1 MFITRVRIGT
11 SLIRSFFIYMFFAM
25 IFTRAIG
32 QDKIYSTQIGTIS
45 FTSEAPLE
53 IITATSKK
61 MEGVIDANGLIF
73 AFSVGIRTFEGFNN
87 GLQQQHFYENYL
99 ETDKYPTATYS
110 GKIIEHIDLSKPG
123 SHKVRSKG
131 QLNIHGR
138 SKERILKVELISTG
152 SEVKVSAEFLVPLVD
167 HQIEVPRIVNQ
178 KIAQEINVAV
188 HGTLT
193 LAVKP

>member
-1 MFITRVRIGT
+1 MLFYVLALTTANGQGN
-11 SLIRSFFIYMFFAM
+11 
-25 IFTRAIG
+25 IF
-32 QDKIYSTQIGTIS
+32 STQTGTIS

-53 IITATSKK
+53 IISAASKK
-61 MEGVIDANGLIF
+61 MEGVIDATALSF
-73 AFSVGIRTFEGFNN
+73 AFAVSIRTFEGFNN

-110 GKIIEHIDLSKPG
+110 GKIIEHVDLSKPG
-123 SHKVRSKG
+123 TYQVRAKG

-152 SEVKVSAEFLVPLVD
+152 SEVKVSSEFLVPLVD

-178 KIAQEINVAV
+178 KIAQEIVVEV
-188 HGTLT
+188 HGTLS

>member
-1 MFITRVRIGT
+1 M
-11 SLIRSFFIYMFFAM
+11 A
-25 IFTRAIG
+25 FTKPYSHE
-32 QDKIYSTQIGTIS
+32 KIYSTQAGTIT

-53 IITATSKK
+53 IISASSRK
-61 MEGVIDANGLIF
+61 MEGIVDAIALSF
-73 AFSVGIRTFEGFNN
+73 AFAVPIRTFEGFNN

-99 ETDKYPTATYS
+99 ETDKYPMASYS
-110 GKIIEHIDLSKPG
+110 GKIIEHLDLSKPG
-123 SHKVRSKG
+123 TYQVRAKG

-152 SEVKVSAEFLVPLVD
+152 SEIKVSAEFIVPLVD

-178 KIAQEINVAV
+178 KIAQEINVSV
-188 HGTLT
+188 QGTLT

>member
-1 MFITRVRIGT
+1 MIKLVSIV
-11 SLIRSFFIYMFFAM
+11 LFFAM
-25 IFTRAIG
+25 ALTKSNGQGNIF
-32 QDKIYSTQIGTIS
+32 STQTGTIS
-45 FTSEAPLE
+45 FISEAPLE
-53 IITATSKK
+53 IISATSKK
-61 MEGVIDANGLIF
+61 MEGVIDATALSF
-73 AFSVGIRTFEGFNN
+73 AFAVGIRTFEGFNN

-110 GKIIEHIDLSKPG
+110 GKIIEHVDLTKPG
-123 SHKVRSKG
+123 TYQVRAKG

-152 SEVKVSAEFLVPLVD
+152 SEVKVSATFLVPLVD

-178 KIAQEINVAV
+178 KIAQEISVAV
-188 HGTLT
+188 NGILT

>member
-1 MFITRVRIGT
+1 MLFYVLALTTANGQGN
-11 SLIRSFFIYMFFAM
+11 
-25 IFTRAIG
+25 IF
-32 QDKIYSTQIGTIS
+32 STQTGTIS

-53 IITATSKK
+53 IISAASKK
-61 MEGVIDANGLIF
+61 MEGVIDATALSF
-73 AFSVGIRTFEGFNN
+73 AFAVSIRTFEGFNN

-110 GKIIEHIDLSKPG
+110 GKIIEHVDLSKPG
-123 SHKVRSKG
+123 TYQVRAKG

-152 SEVKVSAEFLVPLVD
+152 SEIKVSSEFLVPLVD

-178 KIAQEINVAV
+178 KIAQEIVVEV
-188 HGTLT
+188 HGTLS